1 MVKYVFVI
9 LHFLTVEDTKEC
21 VQSIKDLCKE
31 DDYHI
36 VDMDNASPNQT
47 GKQLEI
53 LYSGNDRITVILNKE
68 NLGFAKGNN
77 VGFMWAK
84 KNLKAEY
91 IIMINNDT
99 VIVQKDFCKNI
110 EECYQN
116 TGFAVMGPMI
126 LSADGKFVSN
136 PINENYL
143 DKEEVE
149 KRIKFVRKRLFILK
163 WHLSKLVQIRNKFRN
178 VNSERDATQYL
189 AQKKNVRL
197 HGSCLIFSSQ
207 YIEKFNGLDDRTFIY
222 EEERFLQKRLQDN
235 HLVSVYN
242 PKTVIY
248 HKEGS
253 STESSQKSGREKQL
267 FYLSNDL
274 KSLNILL
281 SDF

>member
-1 MVKYVFVI
+1 MIKYVFVI
-9 LHFLTVEDTKEC
+9 LHYLTVEDTKEC
-21 VQSIKDLCKE
+21 VQSIIELCKE

-36 VDMDNASPNQT
+36 VIVDNASPNQT
-47 GKQLEI
+47 GKQLKT
-53 LYSGNDRITVILNKE
+53 LYTGNDRITVILNKE
-68 NLGFAKGNN
+68 NLGFARGNN
-77 VGFMWAK
+77 VGFMCAK
-84 KNLKAEY
+84 KRFKAEY

-110 EECYQN
+110 EECYRD

-136 PINENYL
+136 PINENNL
-143 DKEEVE
+143 DKNEVE
-149 KRIKFVRKRLFILK
+149 KRIKFVKKRLFIFK
-163 WHLSKLVQIRNKFRN
+163 CHLSRLVQMCNKFRN
-178 VNSERDATQYL
+178 ANSDRDAARHL
-189 AQKKNVRL
+189 VQKKNVRL
-197 HGSCLIFSSQ
+197 HGSCLIFSSR
-207 YIEKFNGLDDRTFIY
+207 YIEKFNGLDDRTFMY

-253 STESSQKSGREKQL
+253 STENSQKSGRKKQL

>member
-36 VDMDNASPNQT
+36 VVVDNASPNQT

>member
-9 LHFLTVEDTKEC
+9 LHYLTIKDTKEC
-21 VQSIKDLCKE
+21 VQSIIDLCKE

-36 VDMDNASPNQT
+36 VVVDNASSNQT

-143 DKEEVE
+143 DKKEVE

-163 WHLSKLVQIRNKFRN
+163 WHLSKLVQIRNKFRSA
-178 VNSERDATQYL
+178 NSERDAAQYL
-189 AQKKNVRL
+189 VPKKNVRL

-207 YIEKFNGLDDRTFIY
+207 YIEKFNGLDDRTFMY

-235 HLVSVYN
+235 HLISVYN

-253 STESSQKSGREKQL
+253 STENSQKSGRKKQL